1 MLSMY
6 KAGQGYWTRMMSAIF
21 FGVLVAGGAL
31 WLSGQINAMNFE
43 PVAWR
48 YTIESDTPVSGL
60 SINDEVELRQSNVR
74 IGSALVRSVDGD
86 TLELNNVT
94 LGSGN
99 IAINVQ
105 SVVAEGGQPIRVGGL
120 QVVQRFEKT
129 YLQGGV
135 AGLTLLIGA
144 IVIFYLCYSNKR
156 TSEFLIATEGEMKKV
171 NWSSRREVFGS
182 TWVVI
187 GISVLIAAILFFT
200 DQVFYYLAKSIDL
213 IQV

>member
-21 FGVLVAGGAL
+21 FGVIVAGGAL
-31 WLSGQINAMNFE
+31 WLSGQINAMDFE

-48 YTIESDTPVSGL
+48 YTVESDTSVAGL
-60 SINDEVELRQSNVR
+60 QPNDEVELRRSNVR
-74 IGSALVRSVDGD
+74 IGTALVRSAEGSTVD
-86 TLELNNVT
+86 LNSVV

-99 IAINVQ
+99 IASNVQ
-105 SVVAEGGQPIRVGGL
+105 SIVAEGGQPIPVGGL

-129 YLQGGV
+129 YLQGGM
-135 AGLTLLIGA
+135 AGLTLLLGA

-187 GISVLIAAILFFT
+187 GISVIIAAILFCT
-200 DQVFYYLAKSIDL
+200 DLLFRWIAVEINL
-213 IQV
+213 IQI

>member
-31 WLSGQINAMNFE
+31 WLSEQVDTIDFK
-43 PVAWR
+43 PDSWR
-48 YTIESDTPVSGL
+48 YTVESDTAAALAP
-60 SINDEVELRQSNVR
+60 NAEVELRRSNVR
-74 IGSALVRSVDGD
+74 IGSAFVRSVEGD
-86 TLELNNVT
+86 TVELVNLN

-99 IAINVQ
+99 VASGVQ
-105 SVVAEGGQPIRVGGL
+105 TMVVEGQQPVTVESL

-135 AGLTLLIGA
+135 AAATLLLGA
-144 IVIFYLCYSNKR
+144 IIIFYLCYTNKR

-187 GISVLIAAILFFT
+187 GISVIIAAILFVT
-200 DQVFYYLAKSIDL
+200 DIFFQGIAQRINL
-213 IQV
+213 IQI

>member
-31 WLSGQINAMNFE
+31 WLSGQIESIDFKPE
-43 PVAWR
+43 SWR
-48 YTIESDTPVSGL
+48 YTVESDAASLAPNS
-60 SINDEVELRQSNVR
+60 EVELQRSNVR
-74 IGSALVRSVDGD
+74 IGSAFVRSVDGD
-86 TLELNNVT
+86 TVELVNLNM
-94 LGSGN
+94 GAGN
-99 IAINVQ
+99 IANGVQ
-105 SVVAEGGQPIRVGGL
+105 SIVVEGQQPVIVEGL

-135 AGLTLLIGA
+135 AAATLLLGA
-144 IVIFYLCYSNKR
+144 IIIFYLCYTNKR

-187 GISVLIAAILFFT
+187 GISVIIATILFVT
-200 DQVFYYLAKSIDL
+200 DILFQWIAQEINL
-213 IQV
+213 IQI

>member
-48 YTIESDTPVSGL
+48 YTIGSDAPVSGL
-60 SINDEVELRQSNVR
+60 SVNDEVELRRSNVR
-74 IGSALVRSVDGD
+74 IGSALVRSIDGN

-94 LGSGN
+94 MGSGN
-99 IAINVQ
+99 AATDVQ
-105 SVVAEGGQPIRVGGL
+105 SVVAEGSSPIPVGGL
-120 QVVQRFEKT
+120 QLVQRFEKT

-200 DQVFYYLAKSIDL
+200 DQLFYAIAKSIDL